1 MKEIIIY
8 SIVAASSLFL
18 WGYVVHMLIG
28 GLVDAET
35 EKTVMMITVSIGVV
49 VMGLMAR
56 DVIIRRRNNK

>member
-1 MKEIIIY
+1 MKEIIVY

-28 GLVDAET
+28 GLVDEKT
-35 EKTVMMITVSIGVV
+35 EQTVMMITVSIGII

-56 DVIIRRRNNK
+56 DVIKRRRNNK